1 MQLPDTGQLDQ
12 RADGV
17 AAARPV
23 NQRAGGGAISTPALH
38 SLLVRPIPQV
48 MVRELLVR
56 EHYLHSFPGGTHLAF
71 GVYCGKRLMG
81 ALTMGAG
88 PAQAYALVA
97 GAEPDDCMTLTRL
110 WLSDDLPKNS
120 ESACIGV
127 VLRALKHNTN
137 LKFLVSY
144 ADPTQGHRGV
154 IYQATNWLYTGLSQG
169 TPLYNLGD
177 GRLYHSRT
185 LSQICGTHSVKYLL
199 RQGVDVN
206 LVPQQGK
213 HRYVYF
219 MECSWRHRLKVP
231 ILPYPKA
238 FNSSEDH
245 QEAPID
251 YR

>member
-1 MQLPDTGQLDQ
+1 
-12 RADGV
+12 
-17 AAARPV
+17 
-23 NQRAGGGAISTPALH
+23 
-38 SLLVRPIPQV
+38 LVRPIPQV
-48 MVRELLVR
+48 MARKLLVR
-56 EHYLHSFPGGTHLAF
+56 EHYLRSFPGGTQFCF
-71 GVYCGKRLMG
+71 GVFCGKRLMG
-81 ALTMGAG
+81 ALTLGAG

-97 GAEPDDCMTLTRL
+97 GAEPHDCLTLTRL
-110 WLSDDLPKNS
+110 WLSDDLTRNS

-169 TPLYNLGD
+169 TPLYDIGD
-177 GRLYHSRT
+177 GRQYHSRT
-185 LSQICGTHSVKYLL
+185 MSQIYGTHSLIYLQ
-199 RQGVDVN
+199 RQGVPVHSI
-206 LVPQQGK
+206 PQQGK

-219 MECSWRHRLKVP
+219 LECSWRHRLKVP

-245 QEAPID
+245 QEAPLD
-251 YR
+251 LR